1 MEHMN
6 NIGDGV
12 NDENGLFC
20 IMERGSG
27 GGGEGAGGCGSG
39 GGGDEV
45 SLKKGPWTTAE
56 DAILIDYVTKHG
68 EGNWNAVKRNTGLN
82 RCGKSCRLRWANHLR
97 PNLKKGA
104 FSPDEEKLIVELH
117 AQFGNKWARMA
128 ALLPGRTDNEI
139 KNYWNTRIKRRQRQ
153 GLPLYSDE
161 HNHVNTPTTPTTP
174 ASPCV
179 TPNGSNPHNITTK
192 FEFFNQNQHQYQQ
205 QHHHHLPLSPTSTH
219 HHSPLS
225 SPLQHRQQHQQQSYS
240 PHTFLDTSPT
250 PLSSSSPLSFTF
262 QRPAPLLSAPLRLKR
277 FRSSPNFSLQVPNSM
292 TQNCSSSLHDPSLTS
307 HHDSSFRF
315 PIHYNASF
323 PQYFH
328 TPLLESDR
336 GVSSSSSPFST
347 KLELPSNQYSRL
359 SSEQDIKTNNV
370 EFNNDLNSLQNNSS
384 GLMGDL
390 LMDAQTLAC
399 EQNSKKRN
407 YLSLNEGSDMYN
419 GCQSYDDFPLST
431 LYWSSNSEQKPKEEA
446 QDLTKFMNDDMST
459 MLSVMPSSTMQ
470 NQDWNNNTNIKNG
483 SDQVSNIVQSSS
495 GVNLADE
502 NFGLDIKPIAS
513 LFPLTNT
520 TDHNDENN
528 DCYTWDNLPG
538 LC

>member
-6 NIGDGV
+6 NIGNGV
-12 NDENGLFC
+12 SDENGLFGM
-20 IMERGSG
+20 MERGVGGDGEGSG
-27 GGGEGAGGCGSG
+27 GR

-68 EGNWNAVKRNTGLN
+68 EGNWNAVQRNTGLN
-82 RCGKSCRLRWANHLR
+82 RCGKSCRLRWANHLK

-128 ALLPGRTDNEI
+128 TLLPGRTDNEI
-139 KNYWNTRIKRRQRQ
+139 KNYWNTRIKRRQRL

-161 HNHVNTPTTPTTP
+161 HDHTSTPATSTTP
-174 ASPCV
+174 SPCV
-179 TPNGSNPHNITTK
+179 TPNGSNPNNIIEK
-192 FEFFNQNQHQYQQ
+192 FEFINQNPHQYQ

-225 SPLQHRQQHQQQSYS
+225 SPLHHRQQHSYS
-240 PHTFLDTSPT
+240 PQSFLDTSPT

-262 QRPAPLLSAPLRLKR
+262 QRPTPLLSSPFRFKR
-277 FRSSPNFSLQVPNSM
+277 YRSTPNFNLHVPNSM
-292 TQNCSSSLHDPSLTS
+292 SQNCSSSLHDLSLTS
-307 HHDSSFRF
+307 YHDSNFKF
-315 PIHYNASF
+315 PTHYNSSF

-328 TPLLESDR
+328 TPLLESGR
-336 GVSSSSSPFST
+336 GVSSSSLPFST

-359 SSEQDIKTNNV
+359 SSEQDINANNI
-370 EFNNDLNSLQNNSS
+370 EFNNDPNSFQNNNS

-399 EQNSKKRN
+399 GQNSKKRS
-407 YLSLNEGSDMYN
+407 YLSLNEGNDMYN
-419 GCQSYDDFPLST
+419 GCQSYDDFPFSSV
-431 LYWSSNSEQKPKEEA
+431 YWSSNSGQKPIEEA
-446 QDLTKFMNDDMST
+446 PDLTKFMNDDIST
-459 MLSVMPSSTMQ
+459 MLSVMPSSTIQ
-470 NQDWNNNTNIKNG
+470 NQDWNNNG
-483 SDQVSNIVQSSS
+483 SYQVSNVQYSS
-495 GVNLADE
+495 GVNMADE
-502 NFGLDIKPIAS
+502 NVVLDNKPIAS

-520 TDHNDENN
+520 TDENN
-528 DCYTWDNLPG
+528 ENNGCYTWDNLIY
-538 LC
+538 

>member
-6 NIGDGV
+6 NIEV
-12 NDENGLFC
+12 NDENRLFC
-20 IMERGSG
+20 MMEKGSG
-27 GGGEGAGGCGSG
+27 GGGSG

-68 EGNWNAVKRNTGLN
+68 EGNWNAVQRNTGLN

-161 HNHVNTPTTPTTP
+161 HDCANTPTTPTTP
-174 ASPCV
+174 SPCV

-192 FEFFNQNQHQYQQ
+192 FEFFNQNHHQYQY
-205 QHHHHLPLSPTSTH
+205 QHHPHLPLSPTSTH

-225 SPLQHRQQHQQQSYS
+225 SPLTHRQQHQQQNPYS
-240 PHTFLDTSPT
+240 PHTFLDTSPAT
-250 PLSSSSPLSFTF
+250 LSSSSPLSFTF
-262 QRPAPLLSAPLRLKR
+262 QRPAPLLSTPLRFKR
-277 FRSSPNFSLQVPNSM
+277 FRATPNFSLQVPNSM
-292 TQNCSSSLHDPSLTS
+292 TQHCSSSLHDPSLTS
-307 HHDSSFRF
+307 LHDSSFRF
-315 PIHYNASF
+315 PTHYNSSF

-336 GVSSSSSPFST
+336 GVSSSSSLPFST

-359 SSEQDIKTNNV
+359 SSEQDIKANNI
-370 EFNNDLNSLQNNSS
+370 EFNNDPNSFQNNNS

-399 EQNSKKRN
+399 GQNSKKRS
-407 YLSLNEGSDMYN
+407 YLSLNEGNDMYN
-419 GCQSYDDFPLST
+419 GCQSYDDFPLRSI
-431 LYWSSNSEQKPKEEA
+431 YWSSNSEQKPKEEEA
-446 QDLTKFMNDDMST
+446 PDLTKFMNDDMST
-459 MLSVMPSSTMQ
+459 MLTVMPSSTMQ
-470 NQDWNNNTNIKNG
+470 NQDGNNNTNG
-483 SDQVSNIVQSSS
+483 LDQVSNVQSSS
-495 GVNLADE
+495 GVNMADE

-520 TDHNDENN
+520 TDQNNENN